1 MECEYTVRR
10 NGQPIIPLDVPITYA
25 LSVFCTTVGL
35 CMVEKTAD
43 EIALSYRRPG
53 WEPERFVDVESWNY
67 HHYAS
72 ILLDMEAAGEEGLE
86 PDWRRMALTR
96 LTTFELA
103 ASASDYGLEGL
114 KGS

>member
-1 MECEYTVRR
+1 MESEYTVRR

-25 LSVFCTTVGL
+25 LSVFCAAVGL
-35 CMVEKTAD
+35 CMVEKVAD

-53 WEPERFVDVESWNY
+53 WEPGRFVDVESWNY

-72 ILLDMEAAGEEGLE
+72 VLRDLEAATEEGIG

-96 LTTFELA
+96 LATFELD
-103 ASASDYGLEGL
+103 ASESNSDPVIS